1 MVHSQINKQLV
12 YDEDSEIEKKDHNFT
27 PLKYPIE
34 ISFDDSC
41 EEELVVKFYITFGK
55 KNERFLKSHH
65 IIYYPIYLI
74 VGQTVV
80 SKIGVLE
87 IEPEQESRVVD
98 DEDNI
103 DPEKLQTL
111 PLFFSFLSE
120 SYLSLKNAIVTSMDS
135 DDDDEDDDD
144 EDKQSVV
151 SDDSVVIITGKSQ
164 NSDSLPRIP
173 LGSEP
178 PPGGSTLDGF
188 AVLRNPSTD
197 EDDMFDIPNSKLGSR
212 NQPESSSEKSFFTT
226 DTSVKMPKTLVEETK
241 HMAEKNKSE
250 YQESAKNE
258 WIENYMRNNHYGI
271 QDNEGGGDCLFA
283 VIRDAFQEIGKMTT
297 IEALRELLSAEAT
310 DDIFQQYRTVYL
322 AMEDGI
328 VENDKEM
335 KTLMSMIKEY
345 KRRTRSP
352 QTFTK
357 TEHTD
362 ILEQARKATN
372 RMENLKNENKE
383 NAEFLRYNF
392 GFMKHIDSLNTF
404 QEYIKT
410 SKFWADGWAISTLEH
425 KLNVKLIVLSEESFQ
440 EGSLDSVLN
449 CGEASQVLQKRG
461 KFAPDYYIMTS
472 YSGVHYKLITYKD
485 RKIFDFAEI
494 PYDIKVL
501 VLNKCMERNSG
512 IFYLIQDFR
521 NLKSKIGLNPDEGEP
536 DTNDDVDDEYLGSLY
551 DPEIIFVLDS
561 HAPIK
566 KEPGTTAQGE
576 HIPADKKRSFMKL
589 SKIKSWRR
597 KLHDSWTDAPFTV
610 DGKRWASVEHY
621 YQGAKFRKHYPD
633 FYMKFSL
640 DSPDSDFN
648 KEVVE
653 AKIAGRKSHNKYRS
667 DKITIDPDFYD
678 GERNHQERQLAL
690 KSKFES
696 NLDLKEILLLT
707 QSAKLVNFVRQSP
720 PEIDMDIM
728 NLRRTYQ

>member
-12 YDEDSEIEKKDHNFT
+12 YEEDSEIEKKDHNFT

-41 EEELVVKFYITFGK
+41 DEELVVRFYVTFGK

-74 VGQTVV
+74 VGKNVV

-103 DPEKLQTL
+103 DPEKLQTS
-111 PLFFSFLSE
+111 PLFFSFLTE
-120 SYLSLKNAIVTSMDS
+120 AYLSLKNAIVTSLDS
-135 DDDDEDDDD
+135 DDDEDDEEQSSKDSDD
-144 EDKQSVV
+144 ED
-151 SDDSVVIITGKSQ
+151 VVIIKGENEVEESKGKSQ
-164 NSDSLPRIP
+164 EVD
-173 LGSEP
+173 
-178 PPGGSTLDGF
+178 
-188 AVLRNPSTD
+188 
-197 EDDMFDIPNSKLGSR
+197 DDMFDIPESKLGSR
-212 NQPESSSEKSFFTT
+212 KKPELTSEKSFFTT
-226 DTSVKMPKTLVEETK
+226 DTSVKMPKTLAEETK
-241 HMAEKNKSE
+241 TMAEKNKSE

-328 VENDKEM
+328 VENEKEM
-335 KTLMSMIKEY
+335 KTLVSMIKEY

-352 QTFTK
+352 QTLTK
-357 TEHTD
+357 IEHSD
-362 ILEQARKATN
+362 ILEQAKKATN

-392 GFMKHIDSLNTF
+392 GFMKHIDTLESF

-410 SKFWADGWAISTLEH
+410 SKFWADGWAISTLEQ
-425 KLNVKLIVLSEESFQ
+425 KLNVKLIVLSEESFD

-461 KFAPDYYIMTS
+461 KFSPDYYIMTS

-485 RKIFDFAEI
+485 RKIFDFGEI

-521 NLKSKIGLNPDEGEP
+521 NLKSKIGLSPDEGEP
-536 DTNDDVDDEYLGSLY
+536 EPKDEVDDEYLASLY
-551 DPEIIFVLDS
+551 DPEIVFVLDS
-561 HAPIK
+561 HAPMK

-576 HIPADKKRSFMKL
+576 HIPPDKKRSFMKL

-597 KLHDSWTDAPFTV
+597 KLHDSWADTPFTV
-610 DGKRWASVEHY
+610 DGKQWASVEHY

-633 FYMKFSL
+633 FYTKFSL

-648 KEVVE
+648 REVAE

-690 KSKFES
+690 KSKFEG

-720 PEIDMDIM
+720 PEIDMDLM
-728 NLRRTYQ
+728 NLRRTLQE